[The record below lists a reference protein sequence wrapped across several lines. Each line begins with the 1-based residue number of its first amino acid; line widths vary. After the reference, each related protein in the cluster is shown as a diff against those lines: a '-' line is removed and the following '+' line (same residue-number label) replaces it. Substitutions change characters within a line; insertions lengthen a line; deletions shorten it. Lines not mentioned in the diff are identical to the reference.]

1 MPSLRLEV
9 CNMSEIVRF
18 GVSMDRDLV
27 ELLDSITQTEGY
39 ANRSET
45 IRSLV
50 RQELINSGTE
60 DDTREVTAVISLIFH
75 YTTSLA
81 RIPIDRYPSLR
92 IITNLQQHLQKEIV
106 IKILVVTGSSGEVRA
121 WSQELTGQKHIIGR
135 VNIAATDEL
144 FQELRK

>member
-1 MPSLRLEV
+1 
-9 CNMSEIVRF
+9 
-18 GVSMDRDLV
+18 MDKELV
-27 ELLDSITQTEGY
+27 DLLDSITQTEGY
-39 ANRSET
+39 VNRSET

-50 RQELINSGTE
+50 RQELIKTGAE
-60 DDTREVTAVISLIFH
+60 DTSRDVTAVISLIFH

-106 IKILVVTGSSGEVRA
+106 IKILVVTGSSGDVRA
-121 WSQELTGQKHIIGR
+121 WSQELIGQKHVIGR

>member
-1 MPSLRLEV
+1 
-9 CNMSEIVRF
+9 MSEIVRF

>member
-1 MPSLRLEV
+1 V
-9 CNMSEIVRF
+9 AEIVRF
-18 GVSMDRDLV
+18 GVSMDKELV
-27 ELLDSITQTEGY
+27 DLLDSITQTEGY
-39 ANRSET
+39 VNRSET

-50 RQELINSGTE
+50 RQELIKTGAE
-60 DDTREVTAVISLIFH
+60 DTSRDVTAVISLIFH

-106 IKILVVTGSSGEVRA
+106 IKILVVTGSSGDVRA
-121 WSQELTGQKHIIGR
+121 WSQELIGQKHVIGR

>member
-1 MPSLRLEV
+1 MEV
-9 CNMSEIVRF
+9 RIVAEIVRF
-18 GVSMDRDLV
+18 GVSMDKELV
-27 ELLDSITQTEGY
+27 DLLDSITQTEGY

-50 RQELINSGTE
+50 RQELIKTGAE
-60 DDTREVTAVISLIFH
+60 DTTRDVTAVISLIFH

-81 RIPIDRYPSLR
+81 RIAIDRYPSLR

-106 IKILVVTGSSGEVRA
+106 IKILVVTGSSGDVRA
-121 WSQELTGQKHIIGR
+121 WSQELIGQKHVIGR
-135 VNIAATDEL
+135 VNIAATEEL